1 MVSSRRQEKET
12 EKSNTQ
18 IISQLIDTVN
28 STTVKGKDRNH
39 DGIPDYLQREEIP
52 SIIKGNKDYN
62 QWDVDTTREVEEWL
76 RGLQGYELDATKMV
90 YKPVSPP
97 IMNHIG
103 INAVSSHIKS
113 AITKHSINTEL
124 KFEEVHRLVKSQ
136 AEDLMEW
143 FGQNRKKADIS
154 NSDRTSIVRE
164 FDDMAFIILSRSI
177 NDKNRQHATDRT
189 RITNSSQSG
198 PMSPV

>member
-1 MVSSRRQEKET
+1 MIFNRRNKDKNNSSELIT
-12 EKSNTQ
+12 
-18 IISQLIDTVN
+18 QLIDTVN
-28 STTVKGKDRNH
+28 KTGIKGNDKNK

-76 RGLQGYELDATKMV
+76 RGLQGYELEATKMV
-90 YKPVSPP
+90 YIPVSPP

-103 INAVSSHIKS
+103 INAVSSHIK
-113 AITKHSINTEL
+113 ATITKHAINTEL
-124 KFEEVHRLVKSQ
+124 YVIQVHRLVKSQ

-154 NSDRTSIVRE
+154 NSDRTSVVRE

-177 NDKNRQHATDRT
+177 GDKNRQHATSRT
-189 RITNSSQSG
+189 RVTSSAQNA